1 MNGRAGP
8 ETANQR
14 PQTVVRR
21 DGVRTASSSPRVFRG
36 WFVVVAAFAITLLGF
51 GAAYA
56 FSAFL
61 EPLERG
67 FSASR
72 GSVSLVFSLAGFL
85 YFGLGIVTGP
95 AADRWGARRLAVIG
109 MALTGAG
116 LVLAGAARSL
126 GEVYAAYGLGVG
138 LGVGCS
144 YVPVIAAVQ
153 RWFVRRRGLASGLA
167 VSGIGVGTLAM
178 PPLASALI
186 EALGWRGAYVALG
199 VGVAVIGVAVALLV
213 DNDPRDRGLGPDGAA
228 LAPQRAGEPPP
239 GTPRRNAVRS
249 RPFIGLYAACMICSF
264 GLFVPFV
271 HLVPYAV
278 DHGVPRGSAVLLVGM
293 IGVGSTAGRFLLGSM
308 ADRIGRKRALV
319 VMFTGLAAT
328 LGVWAAS
335 SGFWLLAGFA
345 FGYGVFYG
353 GFVAI
358 IPALVMDYF
367 GSRHISGIIGALYT
381 SVGFGTLVGP
391 SAAGFAFDL
400 RHSYALPIAAS
411 IAANLIAAAIVS
423 AIDGPAAYLG
433 SQSQARE
440 AR

>member
-1 MNGRAGP
+1 
-8 ETANQR
+8 
-14 PQTVVRR
+14 
-21 DGVRTASSSPRVFRG
+21 VFRG
-36 WFVVVAAFAITLLGF
+36 WFVVGAAFAITFLGF

-61 EPLERG
+61 ESLERE

-95 AADRWGARRLAVIG
+95 AADRFGARGLAACG

-116 LVLAGAARSL
+116 LVLAGAARNL

-138 LGVGCS
+138 LGVGCA

-239 GTPRRNAVRS
+239 GTSRQSAVRS
-249 RPFIGLYAACMICSF
+249 RPFAGLYTACLICSF

-293 IGVGSTAGRFLLGSM
+293 IGLGSTAGRFLLGSM

-319 VMFTGLAAT
+319 VMFTGMAAT
-328 LGVWAAS
+328 LAVWAAS
-335 SGFWLLAGFA
+335 SGFWWLAGFA

-353 GFVAI
+353 GFVAV

-423 AIDGPAAYLG
+423 LIAGPAAYRG
-433 SQSQARE
+433 SQSAPASAASRRADQKS
-440 AR
+440 